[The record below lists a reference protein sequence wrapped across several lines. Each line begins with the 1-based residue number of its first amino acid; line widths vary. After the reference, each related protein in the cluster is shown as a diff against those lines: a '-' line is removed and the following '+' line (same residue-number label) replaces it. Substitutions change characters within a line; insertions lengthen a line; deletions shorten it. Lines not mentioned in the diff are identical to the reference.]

1 MWVFSESKI
10 AATLARGMALLVTCS
25 VVCGQSVAPVSRFE
39 VASVKVNHSSEPE
52 SGGFEHG
59 RLTIRAAALRHL
71 VASAYEVRVD
81 LVTGGPGWV
90 DTDRFDVD
98 AKTVPNASEHMSR
111 VMLQDLLSERFKLT
125 VRREKRMRPVLLLT
139 VAKGGPKL
147 QKSREDS
154 DVKSRCFGTHPLTC
168 SKRTMAEFADVLPR
182 ISSGIEIP
190 VVDETGLNGRYDFK
204 LLFAQPNIRG
214 EAGSASES
222 LRARRMRTFQ
232 FLRRWRLNSG

>member
-1 MWVFSESKI
+1 
-10 AATLARGMALLVTCS
+10 
-25 VVCGQSVAPVSRFE
+25 
-39 VASVKVNHSSEPE
+39 
-52 SGGFEHG
+52 
-59 RLTIRAAALRHL
+59 
-71 VASAYEVRVD
+71 
-81 LVTGGPGWV
+81 
-90 DTDRFDVD
+90 
-98 AKTVPNASEHMSR
+98 MSR
-111 VMLQDLLSERFKLT
+111 LMLQDLLSERLKLT
-125 VRREKRMRPVLLLT
+125 VHREKRMRPVLLLT

-204 LLFAQPNIRG
+204 LLFAQPNSRG

-222 LRARRMRTFQ
+222 PARTKDEDVPIFAAMETQLGLKLKEAKRPI
-232 FLRRWRLNSG
+232 NSL